1 MNILITGG
9 TGFLGRHIISKC
21 IVSGHNVVSLSH
33 SEAREKEVQLKYP
46 DVSFYAADISHNK
59 DIIDSVEK
67 KHNIDYIIHAAAMKY
82 IGICENNPTRT
93 VQVNIDGSRNIIEIA
108 KNNGVKNVIA
118 VSTDKAINP
127 TSVYGSSKFLM
138 EKLMLE
144 NGFSVIQGVNFFCST
159 GSVLDLWENF
169 KNEGKEIGVN
179 VEDTTRYFVN
189 ANDVADK
196 ILENL
201 DTHGEYL
208 SLDECYRVSLHDL
221 AKAFCEY
228 NDYYKTKDYV
238 SISAEK
244 TIEEIPENVS
254 IINAN
259 VDTIKSL
266 LHEYYSGEVTV

>member
-9 TGFLGRHIISKC
+9 TGFLGRHIIEKC
-21 IVSGHNVVSLSH
+21 IDAGHNIISLSH
-33 SEAREKEVQLKYP
+33 SEAREKEVQLRYP
-46 DVSFYAADISHNK
+46 DVNFYSLDISHNK
-59 DIIDSVEK
+59 DILDSIIK
-67 KHNIDYIIHAAAMKY
+67 KHKIEYIIHTAAMKY

-93 VQVNIDGSRNIIEIA
+93 VQVNIDGSRNIIEAA
-108 KNNGVKNVIA
+108 KNNNVKNVIS

-144 NGFSVIQGVNFFCST
+144 NDFSVIQGVNFFFST
-159 GSVLDLWENF
+159 GSVLDLWQNF
-169 KNEGKEIGVN
+169 MNDGKEIGVN

-196 ILENL
+196 ILDNL
-201 DTHGEYL
+201 DTHSSYIV
-208 SLDECYRVSLHDL
+208 LDECYRVSLHDL

-228 NDYYKTKDYV
+228 HDYHKTKDYV

-244 TIEEIPENVS
+244 TIEEIPEDVS
-254 IINAN
+254 IINAD
-259 VDTIKSL
+259 VDMIKSL
-266 LHEYYSGEVTV
+266 LHEHYSEKVKV

>member
-9 TGFLGRHIISKC
+9 SGFLGRHIIKKC
-21 IVSGHNVVSLSH
+21 IDKGYNIVSLSH
-33 SEAREKEVQLKYP
+33 SEKREKEVQLQYP
-46 DVSFYAADISHNK
+46 TVEFYSVDISHNK
-59 DIIDSVEK
+59 DIIDSIVK
-67 KHNIDYIIHAAAMKY
+67 KHKIDYIIHTAAMKY
-82 IGICENNPTRT
+82 IGICEKNPTRT
-93 VQVNIDGSRNIIEIA
+93 IEVNIDGSRNIIDIA
-108 KNNGVKNVIA
+108 RKNNIKNVVAI
-118 VSTDKAINP
+118 STDKAINP

-144 NGFSVIQGVNFFCST
+144 NNFSVIQGVNFFFST

-179 VEDTTRYFVN
+179 VEDTIRYFVD

-201 DTHGEYL
+201 DTHGSYI

-228 NDYYKTKDYV
+228 NDYYKTKDWV

-254 IINAN
+254 IINAD
-259 VDTIKSL
+259 VDILKKL
-266 LHEYYSGEVTV
+266 LDSHYSQEVKA

>member
-9 TGFLGRHIISKC
+9 TGFLGRHIIGKC
-21 IVSGHNVVSLSH
+21 VDNGHNVVSLSH
-33 SEAREKEVQLKYP
+33 SEVREKEVQLKYP
-46 DVSFYAADISHNK
+46 GVSFYSSDISHNK
-59 DIIDSVEK
+59 DIMDSVVK
-67 KHNIDYIIHAAAMKY
+67 KHDIDYIIHTAAMKY

-93 VQVNIDGSRNIIEIA
+93 VQVNIDGSRNIIDVA
-108 KNNGVKNVIA
+108 KSNNVKNVVA

-138 EKLMLE
+138 EKMMLE
-144 NGFSVIQGVNFFCST
+144 NNFSVIQGVNFFFST

-179 VEDTTRYFVN
+179 VEDTIRYFVN
-189 ANDVADK
+189 VNDVADK

-201 DTHGEYL
+201 DTHGSYI

-228 NDYYKTKDYV
+228 NNYHKTKDYV

-254 IINAN
+254 IINAD
-259 VDTIKSL
+259 VDMIKSL
-266 LHEYYSGEVTV
+266 LNEHYSEEVSA